1 MATKVEIA
9 NRALQ
14 LLGAKRI
21 TEFTEDSR
29 NARAINAAY
38 EPIKRSLLRKHT
50 WVCATKRAQ
59 LAANSTAPLF
69 GKTNAFQVPSDFI
82 RLLPLD
88 PEYQTNDDD
97 RIIEGR
103 NILTNE
109 DAPLD
114 VRYIYDITDPNEMDP
129 LFREA
134 LSASL
139 AEGLCEEI
147 TQSNTKIATAKV
159 VKDEAIAE
167 AKKAN
172 AIEKPAEQPTEDP
185 WVTCRS

>member
-1 MATKVEIA
+1 MATQVEII
-9 NRALQ
+9 NRGLQ

-21 TEFTEDSR
+21 TSITEDSR
-29 NARAINAAY
+29 NARAMNAAY
-38 EPIKRSLLRKHT
+38 EPVKEALLRKHT

-59 LAANSTAPLF
+59 LAASSTAPAF
-69 GKTNAFQVPSDFI
+69 GKTNAFPVPSDFI

-88 PEYQTNDDD
+88 PEDITNDDD

-103 NILTNE
+103 SILTDE
-109 DAPLD
+109 DAPLN
-114 VRYIYDITDPNEMDP
+114 VRYVYNITDPNEMDP

-134 LSASL
+134 LAASL
-139 AEGLCEEI
+139 AEATCEEI
-147 TQSNTKIATAKV
+147 TQSNTKMATIMEIK
-159 VKDEAIAE
+159 KDAIAE

-172 AIEKPAEQPTEDP
+172 AIEKPVEEPPEDT